1 MNTTPFNILLAD
13 DDPDDCSLFKEA
25 LDDLAVNA
33 DLTTVNDGVQLMDFL
48 ASSAGELPAI
58 LFLDLNMPRKN
69 GFECLSDIKSDDK
82 LKNLPVI
89 IFSTSFDVEVV
100 HLLYQKG
107 ANYYIQKPG
116 GYAKLKEVIYN
127 ALTLTAKNSFK
138 QPDRLQFV
146 L

>member
-33 DLTTVNDGVQLMDFL
+33 DFTTVNDGVQLMDFL